1 MSAEIAKKEE
11 KYLEVIPAADI
22 IDEEHDA
29 ILSLEVPGANSK
41 TVMVEV
47 KNQLLTVEAKS
58 SLCHCGVPLLYKRAF
73 QLSDAVDVEH
83 ITAKTQDGVLTL
95 TLPKSERAKIHR
107 ITVS

>member
-1 MSAEIAKKEE
+1 MSTEVAKKEE
-11 KYLEVIPAADI
+11 KFLEVIPAADI

-29 ILSLEVPGANSK
+29 ILSLEVPGANAK
-41 TVMVEV
+41 TVTVEV

-58 SLCHCGVPLLYKRAF
+58 TLCHCGAPLLYKRSF

-107 ITVS
+107 ISVE